1 MKYCIKISSITLVV
15 LTIHMNNNKDNKTQT
30 GMMAN
35 NFQSNQA
42 CISQDFPQSLISKKR
57 VQFSTISSLY
67 TYQDCQDNLGDSSR
81 CRWYSVEDYQRFK
94 QEAKQD
100 RISCLQKKK
109 RKSNGDIDDTVPF
122 GLELQL
128 VSTDFTKKR
137 LIKKALVGLAVR
149 EEQERP
155 TNENFIY
162 RQERIA
168 AASRR
173 HSEWARIQA
182 QAVGAFQA
190 ISVRDYEY

>member
-1 MKYCIKISSITLVV
+1 
-15 LTIHMNNNKDNKTQT
+15 MNNNKDNKTQT

-67 TYQDCQDNLGDSSR
+67 CYQDYQDNLIVSSR
-81 CRWYSVEDYQRFK
+81 CRWYSLEDYQRFK
-94 QEAKQD
+94 QEAKRD

-109 RKSNGDIDDTVPF
+109 RKSNGDDIGDDTVCPF

-128 VSTDFTKKR
+128 VSSDFNKKR
-137 LIKKALVGLAVR
+137 RIQKASVGLSVR
-149 EEQERP
+149 AEQERP
-155 TNENFIY
+155 SNENFIH

-168 AASRR
+168 VASRQ

-182 QAVGAFQA
+182 QVVGAFQA
-190 ISVRDYEY
+190 ISARDYDY

>member
-1 MKYCIKISSITLVV
+1 
-15 LTIHMNNNKDNKTQT
+15 
-30 GMMAN
+30 MAN
-35 NFQSNQA
+35 NFHSNHQA
-42 CISQDFPQSLISKKR
+42 CISQDFPYQSLIPKKR

-67 TYQDCQDNLGDSSR
+67 TYQDCQDDLVVSSR
-81 CRWYSVEDYQRFK
+81 CRWYSLEDYQRFK
-94 QEAKQD
+94 QEAKRD

-109 RKSNGDIDDTVPF
+109 RKSNGDDIGDDTVCPF

-128 VSTDFTKKR
+128 VSSDFTKKR

-173 HSEWARIQA
+173 HSEWSRIQA

-190 ISVRDYEY
+190 ISARDIIELSSYSSCR

>member
-1 MKYCIKISSITLVV
+1 
-15 LTIHMNNNKDNKTQT
+15 
-30 GMMAN
+30 MAN

-42 CISQDFPQSLISKKR
+42 CISQDFPQSLVSKKR

-67 TYQDCQDNLGDSSR
+67 CYQDCQDNLIVSSR
-81 CRWYSVEDYQRFK
+81 CRWYSLEDYQRFK
-94 QEAKQD
+94 QEAKRD

-109 RKSNGDIDDTVPF
+109 RKSNGDDIGDDTGVCPF

-128 VSTDFTKKR
+128 VSSEFTKKR
-137 LIKKALVGLAVR
+137 RIKKALVGLAVR

-190 ISVRDYEY
+190 IRARDNAY

>member
-1 MKYCIKISSITLVV
+1 
-15 LTIHMNNNKDNKTQT
+15 MNNNKDNKNEKQTET

-35 NFQSNQA
+35 NFQSNHQAQA
-42 CISQDFPQSLISKKR
+42 CISQDFPYQSLIIPKKR

-67 TYQDCQDNLGDSSR
+67 CYQDCQDDIVVSSR
-81 CRWYSVEDYQRFK
+81 CRWYSLEDYQRFK
-94 QEAKQD
+94 QEAKRD

-109 RKSNGDIDDTVPF
+109 RKSKGHDIGDDTVCPF

-128 VSTDFTKKR
+128 VSSDINKKR
-137 LIKKALVGLAVR
+137 RIEKALVGLSVR
-149 EEQERP
+149 AEQERP
-155 TNENFIY
+155 SNENFIH

-168 AASRR
+168 VASRQ

-190 ISVRDYEY
+190 ISARDYDY

>member
-1 MKYCIKISSITLVV
+1 
-15 LTIHMNNNKDNKTQT
+15 MNNNKDNKTQT

-81 CRWYSVEDYQRFK
+81 CRWYSLEDYQRFK
-94 QEAKQD
+94 QEAKRD

-190 ISVRDYEY
+190 ISARDNAY

>member
-1 MKYCIKISSITLVV
+1 MI
-15 LTIHMNNNKDNKTQT
+15 MNNNNDNKNEKQT
-30 GMMAN
+30 GMMMMAN
-35 NFQSNQA
+35 NFQSNHQA

-67 TYQDCQDNLGDSSR
+67 CYQDYQDNLIVSSR
-81 CRWYSVEDYQRFK
+81 CRWYSLEDYQRFK

-109 RKSNGDIDDTVPF
+109 RKSNGDDIGDDTVCPF

-128 VSTDFTKKR
+128 VSSDFNKKR
-137 LIKKALVGLAVR
+137 RIEKALVGLSVR
-149 EEQERP
+149 AEQERP
-155 TNENFIY
+155 SNENFIH

-168 AASRR
+168 VASRQ

-190 ISVRDYEY
+190 ISAREYDY